1 MLNPEP
7 ISKIKSKATKTKAS
21 KSKKQTAPNDYD
33 LEREF
38 EENKCYTNLYT
49 DECNKFLLK
58 KEILERNE
66 LEKNPEADD
75 YLYPTLNDPN
85 FNIKIAEKK
94 EFNDTKYDGT
104 IYNVKEQAEIL
115 SKADFELAP
124 HQAFVRNFM
133 SFQTPYNSLLLF
145 HALGS
150 GKTLSAIGVC
160 EEMRVYLKQMGI
172 VKRIIIVASPN
183 VQDNFRLQLFDER
196 RLKLVDGLWTMRDA
210 TGNRLL
216 KEINPMNMKGLKRE
230 KVISQI
236 KGIIN
241 SSYLFLGY
249 IEFANYIDKTQQ
261 VKGEYK
267 SEKEKKARMLR
278 NLQNEFDNRLIVVDE
293 VHNIRIADDND
304 NKKVADKLLELV
316 KSANNL
322 RLLLLSATPM
332 YNSYQEV
339 IWLLNLMNIND
350 RRGTIEI
357 KDVFDKNGD
366 FKKNSKGEEVGKELL
381 MQKATGYISFVRGEN
396 PYTFPFRVYPEVFSP
411 DHSFLNRSIKYPKY
425 QMNGKLIKDEDKLK
439 ILKLYLTNIGEYQSK
454 GYQFIIDSLRKRKI
468 TTTTKKG
475 VVREMPSFEN
485 MESFGYTLL
494 QIPIEALNI
503 VYPIE
508 GLEESMDHVLA
519 IEDYSESDEPSM
531 SPDSLE
537 KEERKPAKT
546 PAKKPATKTR
556 QTKLLSVEDEEK
568 PDLKTFEKPFLG
580 LESEMPVEPQR
591 PLTTV
596 PSAAGEEGQV
606 VELTKKPSSEPSVS
620 SVEFEPVVKEK
631 GGASPTP
638 KSSSSSDYARINAHD
653 LTGRRGLERM
663 MDFVDKKSPPEKGS
677 FEYKPQTLRNYGRIF
692 SPDEIGK
699 YSSKIK
705 NICDNI
711 VSPDG
716 AVNKGIIMIYAQYI
730 DGGVLP
736 VALALE
742 ELGFTRYGDGAKSLF
757 KTPPVEPVD
766 ARTMKPR
773 TSKKADFIPARYS
786 LITGDP
792 RISPNNAFEVKASTS
807 EDNKDGN
814 KIKVIIIS
822 QAGAEG
828 VDFKFLRQVHILQ
841 PWYNM
846 SRIEQI
852 IGRAVR
858 NFSHKD
864 LPFEDR
870 NVEIFMYG
878 TILEKNKEEAA
889 DLYIYRVAEYKAVQ
903 IGKVTRLLKETAVDC
918 IINHDQTNFTQDI
931 MQAYEQGTVEQILSN
946 GETIEEFRVGDAPY
960 SAACDYMENCEYKC
974 YPTKEIGED
983 SLNENSYNETF
994 IMMNSEKIIQKIRA
1008 LMKER
1013 FFYKKNDLI
1022 LRINTPKPYP
1032 LVQIYAAL
1040 TQVIENSNE
1049 YINDKYGRNGHL
1061 INIGEYYFFQ
1071 PIELNSHNV
1080 SIFDRSVPIDFKHSS
1095 VNFEIKPEAE
1105 ITKQVI
1111 DKRHLQEM
1119 VEESRVQVQKENVL
1133 FKELKDNF
1141 ETAIHFA
1148 RTGEKIARG
1157 DENWYKHC
1165 GITMRKLIKDGIPEN
1180 DVLMFLVEHIVD
1192 LLLYREKVELLN
1204 YLYSLEVIQEN
1215 SLEKMMKDY
1224 LDSQIVTTRR
1234 LVGIILFAVDKRKIM
1249 IYNKASKKWVDG
1261 EPEDDIE
1268 IASAAADKFRIP
1280 QGVQFNA
1287 IVGFIDNEKSN
1298 KYLVFKTKQTD
1309 AKRNTGARC
1318 DEAVKG
1324 KKLQILNMIV
1334 GEEKYTKENTKGMVQ
1349 AELCAL
1355 QEFLLRYYNKITKDN
1370 KMWFFNF
1377 ELAKLYNF

>member
-1 MLNPEP
+1 MLNPES
-7 ISKIKSKATKTKAS
+7 IIKSKAPRS
-21 KSKKQTAPNDYD
+21 KSKKQTVTKDYD

-38 EENKCYTNLYT
+38 EDNKCYTNLYS

-58 KEILERNE
+58 KEILERSE
-66 LEKNPEADD
+66 LEKDPEAND

-104 IYNVKEQAEIL
+104 IYDIKEQAEIL

-216 KEINPMNMKGLKRE
+216 KEINPMNMKGLKKE

-357 KDVFDKNGD
+357 KDVFDKNGN

-381 MQKATGYISFVRGEN
+381 IQKATGYVSFVRGEN
-396 PYTFPFRVYPEVFSP
+396 PYTFPFRIYPEIFAP
-411 DHSFLNRSIKYPKY
+411 DHSFLNKSIKYPKY

-508 GLEESMDHVLA
+508 GLEESMKHVLA

-537 KEERKPAKT
+537 EEPKVVKKSKTKAKPA
-546 PAKKPATKTR
+546 PAK
-556 QTKLLSVEDEEK
+556 LLLVEDQEK

-580 LESEMPVEPQR
+580 LETLESEPQVQPQR
-591 PLTTV
+591 PLTAV
-596 PSAAGEEGQV
+596 PSAEEGQV
-606 VELTKKPSSEPSVS
+606 VELTRKPSSEPSVS
-620 SVEFEPVVKEK
+620 SVEFEPVVS
-631 GGASPTP
+631 GGET
-638 KSSSSSDYARINAHD
+638 SSSKSTSSPEYARINAHD

-663 MDFVDKKSPPEKGS
+663 MEFVDRKSPPEKGS

-692 SPDEIGK
+692 SPGEIGK

-716 AVNKGIIMIYAQYI
+716 IVNEGIIMIYAQYI

-742 ELGFTRYGDGAKSLF
+742 EMGFTRYGDGAKSLF

-792 RISPNNAFEVKASTS
+792 RISPNNAFEVKSATS

-864 LPFEDR
+864 LPFEER

-931 MQAYEQGTVEQILSN
+931 MRSYEQGTVEQTLSN
-946 GETIEEFRVGDAPY
+946 GKTIEEYRVGDAPY

-974 YPTKEIGED
+974 YPTKDIGED
-983 SLNENSYNETF
+983 NLNENSYNETF

-1049 YINDKYGRNGHL
+1049 YISDKYGRNGHL
-1061 INIGEYYFFQ
+1061 INIGDYYMFQ
-1071 PIELNSHNV
+1071 PIELNNANI
-1080 SIFDRSVPIDFKHSS
+1080 SIFDRSVPIDFKHNT

-1105 ITKQVI
+1105 ITKQVV
-1111 DKRHLQEM
+1111 DKRHLQQM
-1119 VEESRVQVQKENVL
+1119 VEESRVQVIKENEL
-1133 FKELKDNF
+1133 FKELKEHFD
-1141 ETAIHFA
+1141 TAIHFA
-1148 RTGEKIARG
+1148 RSGEKIPRG

-1192 LLLYREKVELLN
+1192 LLLYREKIELLN

-1249 IYNKASKKWVDG
+1249 IYNKTSKKWVDG

-1268 IASAAADKFRIP
+1268 IASAAADKFKIP
-1280 QGVQFNA
+1280 QGVQFNT

-1324 KKLQILNMIV
+1324 KKLQILNIIV
-1334 GEEKYTKENTKGMVQ
+1334 GSEKYTKENTKGMVQ

-1355 QEFLLRYYNKITKDN
+1355 QEFLLRYYNKIKKND
-1370 KMWFFNF
+1370 KLWFFNF